1 MSWSRARG
9 LLVRAL
15 VAVGV
20 SLCDLL
26 LRLEEDE
33 EEAPG
38 ARVDR
43 EVEVLDEE
51 DEDAWGRLDPDPDP
65 DPDPLLAWT
74 TVVTEPDGE
83 GLWYSLL
90 RSLPERVLWLRS
102 GLTLRS
108 CIPEVMNSISL
119 ARAAGSL
126 LDGYSMA
133 VEGVLAE
140 LLLAPCCS

>member
-1 MSWSRARG
+1 MSWSRTRDR
-9 LLVRAL
+9 VRVL

-26 LRLEEDE
+26 LRLEE
-33 EEAPG
+33 EAPG
-38 ARVDR
+38 ARVNR
-43 EVEVLDEE
+43 EVEVLDDE
-51 DEDAWGRLDPDPDP
+51 DEDAWGRLDPDADPDP

-74 TVVTEPDGE
+74 TVVTEPDEE

-102 GLTLRS
+102 GLTLSS

-119 ARAAGSL
+119 ARVAGSL
-126 LDGYSMA
+126 LDGYSKA